1 MIDAS
6 KLLAF
11 ANKLEDDYK
20 EQGYKWLYDKLRYE
34 IVRQNQ
40 TELNNNDALDLVSG
54 ISLEELKNLKEVYKE
69 RKERSGKATSYREA
83 HDEQIREGVI
93 DHLIALINYR

>member
-40 TELNNNDALDLVSG
+40 TELNNNDALDLV
-54 ISLEELKNLKEVYKE
+54 ICCQ
-69 RKERSGKATSYREA
+69 ATCKY
-83 HDEQIREGVI
+83 EQISNNVMFCKKHGRATRIGC
-93 DHLIALINYR
+93 L